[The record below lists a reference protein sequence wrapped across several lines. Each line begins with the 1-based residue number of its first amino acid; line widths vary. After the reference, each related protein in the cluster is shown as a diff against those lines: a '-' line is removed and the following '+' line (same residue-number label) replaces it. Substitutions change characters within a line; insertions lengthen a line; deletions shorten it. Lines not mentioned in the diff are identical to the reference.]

1 MMRRPGSVSALEDLG
16 RVRLSENFFMR
27 DMLYS
32 EIANYYG
39 IPNIPDDPELAIAAG
54 TRLCEDLLEPIW
66 AKLGRISIR
75 SAFRSCAVN
84 EAGVGK
90 HNCARNEANYAAHIW
105 DRRDADGCMG
115 ATACIVVH
123 SFLPY
128 YERTGLWQALAWWVH
143 DNVPGNA
150 GLTFFPK
157 LAAFNISW
165 HEEGERRIYSYAS
178 PKGWLT
184 KPGMENFDGS
194 HVDEYSAWLAEA
206 GIGA

>member
-1 MMRRPGSVSALEDLG
+1 MRRPGSVSALEDLG

-27 DMLYS
+27 DMRYS
-32 EIANYYG
+32 AIANHYG
-39 IPNIPDDPELAIAAG
+39 SPNIPDDLVLAIAAG

-90 HNCARNEANYAAHIW
+90 HNCSRNEANYAAHIW
-105 DRRDADGCMG
+105 DRRDAAGCMG

-123 SFLPY
+123 SFQPC
-128 YERTGLWQALAWWVH
+128 YERTGDWQALAWWVH
-143 DNVPGNA
+143 DHVPGNA

-165 HEEGERRIYSYAS
+165 HEKAERSTYSYTS
-178 PKGWLT
+178 PKGRLA
-184 KPGMENFDGS
+184 KPGMAIFDGPRS
-194 HVDEYSAWLAEA
+194 R
-206 GIGA
+206 

>member
-1 MMRRPGSVSALEDLG
+1 MRRPGSVSSLEELG

-32 EIANYYG
+32 EIANFYG
-39 IPNIPDDPELAIAAG
+39 IPNIPDNPDLAIAAG
-54 TRLCEDLLEPIW
+54 KRLCEDLLEPIW

-75 SAFRSCAVN
+75 SAYRSCTVN

-105 DRRDADGCMG
+105 DRRDADDCMG

-123 SFLPY
+123 SYLPY
-128 YERTGLWQALAWWVH
+128 YERTGDWRPLAWWVH
-143 DNVPGNA
+143 DHIPNNA
-150 GLTFFPK
+150 GLTFFVK

-165 HEEGERRIYSYAS
+165 HERGERSIYGYKS
-178 PKGWLT
+178 PHQGWLT
-184 KPGMENFDGS
+184 KAGMDNFEGS
-194 HVDEYSAWLAEA
+194 HADEYEAWTNEA
-206 GIGA
+206 GVST

>member
-1 MMRRPGSVSALEDLG
+1 MRRPGSVSALEDLG
-16 RVRLSENFFMR
+16 RVRLSENFYMR
-27 DMLYS
+27 DMVYS

-75 SAFRSCAVN
+75 SAFRSCTVN

-123 SFLPY
+123 SFLSY
-128 YERTGLWQALAWWVH
+128 YERTGDWQALAWWVH
-143 DNVPGNA
+143 DNVPDNA

-165 HEEGERRIYSYAS
+165 HENAERSIDSYAA
-178 PKGWLT
+178 PKDWLT
-184 KPGMENFDGS
+184 KSGMENYEGS
-194 HVDEYSAWLAEA
+194 HADQYRDWIAEA
-206 GIGA
+206 GLAR